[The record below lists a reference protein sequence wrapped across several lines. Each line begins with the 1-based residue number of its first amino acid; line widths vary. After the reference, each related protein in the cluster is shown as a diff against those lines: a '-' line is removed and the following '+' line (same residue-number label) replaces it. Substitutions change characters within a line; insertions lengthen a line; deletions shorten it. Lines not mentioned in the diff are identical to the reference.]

1 MVNLPFHKQREG
13 KTQTSTNFTTSEC
26 IREGACGCWGERV
39 GKGVRKGV
47 HGGVPELD
55 GSLIAAGC
63 AGVLRFVRIAGR
75 QQGVKE
81 SAVTVTCS
89 SGWCWGAWESCSSC
103 TGHSSSGSQGDLLPP
118 PCKVLP
124 NWSLIFVLR
133 TFQLLPRLGAWVPSK
148 AAKDNQDISRGVSR
162 CNSFCQELSRT

>member
-75 QQGVKE
+75 LQGVKE

-89 SGWCWGAWESCSSC
+89 SGWCWGAWQSCSSC

-118 PCKVLP
+118 PAKFCQTGPLYLSCAP
-124 NWSLIFVLR
+124 SSCCH
-133 TFQLLPRLGAWVPSK
+133 GWVPECH
-148 AAKDNQDISRGVSR
+148 QR
-162 CNSFCQELSRT
+162 QQRTTRTSAGGRPDVTASARS